1 MNQVCLVGRLTNDPE
16 IRYMQGEKPMAVAK
30 YTLAVDRRYK
40 KDGEPTADF
49 IRCVAF
55 GKNAE
60 FAEKFMS
67 KGRRF
72 GITGSI
78 QTGSYQNK
86 DGQTVYTTDI
96 IVNSQDFCDSKQDG
110 GGFTNGGGFGEGAN
124 ADSDGF
130 MSIPDN
136 VEDEGLPFA

>member
-1 MNQVCLVGRLTNDPE
+1 MNHVSLMGRLTADPE
-16 IRYMQGEKPMAVAK
+16 IRWTQGENTTCIAR

-55 GKNAE
+55 GRNAE
-60 FAEKFMS
+60 FAEKYMF

-78 QTGSYQNK
+78 QTGSYKNK
-86 DGQTVYTTDI
+86 DGQTVYTTDV
-96 IVNSQDFCDSKQDG
+96 IVNSQDFCDSWQESS
-110 GGFTNGGGFGEGAN
+110 GFNSGAS

-130 MSIPDN
+130 MSIPDG
-136 VEDEGLPFA
+136 VEDEGLPFV

>member
-16 IRYMQGEKPMAVAK
+16 IRYTQGENSMAIAR

-110 GGFTNGGGFGEGAN
+110 GGFGGGAS

-130 MSIPDN
+130 MNIPDG
-136 VEDEGLPFA
+136 VEDEGLPFM

>member
-16 IRYMQGEKPMAVAK
+16 IRYTQGEKPMAVAK

-96 IVNSQDFCDSKQDG
+96 IVNSQDFCDSKAG
-110 GGFTNGGGFGEGAN
+110 GQGNGALEDIGEG
-124 ADSDGF
+124 F
-130 MSIPDN
+130 MNIPDG
-136 VEDEGLPFA
+136 VEDEGLPFV

>member
-16 IRYMQGEKPMAVAK
+16 IRYTQGEKPMAVAK

-78 QTGSYQNK
+78 QICSYRNK
-86 DGQTVYTTDI
+86 
-96 IVNSQDFCDSKQDG
+96 KQ
-110 GGFTNGGGFGEGAN
+110 AR
-124 ADSDGF
+124 A
-130 MSIPDN
+130 I
-136 VEDEGLPFA
+136 L

>member
-1 MNQVCLVGRLTNDPE
+1 M
-16 IRYMQGEKPMAVAK
+16 
-30 YTLAVDRRYK
+30 
-40 KDGEPTADF
+40 F
-49 IRCVAF
+49 
-55 GKNAE
+55 
-60 FAEKFMS
+60 

-96 IVNSQDFCDSKQDG
+96 IVNSQDFCDSKQEG
-110 GGFTNGGGFGEGAN
+110 SGFRSEEDIGE
-124 ADSDGF
+124 GF

>member
-16 IRYMQGEKPMAVAK
+16 IRYTQEEKPMAVAK

-96 IVNSQDFCDSKQDG
+96 IVNSQDFCDSKQEGSEFRSEEDI
-110 GGFTNGGGFGEGAN
+110 GE
-124 ADSDGF
+124 GF

-136 VEDEGLPFA
+136 VEDEGLPFV

>member
-16 IRYMQGEKPMAVAK
+16 IRYTQGEKPMAVAK

-96 IVNSQDFCDSKQDG
+96 IVNGQDFCDSKPASSGNSGNYAG
-110 GGFTNGGGFGEGAN
+110 GDHGFRRIYENPGWSRGRRIA
-124 ADSDGF
+124 
-130 MSIPDN
+130 
-136 VEDEGLPFA
+136 V